1 MKFKLEGAKQLEKA
15 LLKYHK
21 DQGKAFASVLP
32 TIARDILAE
41 AVPMAP
47 IDTGALRASGDYF
60 VEGTGWNAVAVVGFG
75 FPVSGFFKGNRERIP
90 AEYAVYQHDDPYQ
103 NKYLEYAVDNR
114 IDDASDL
121 FWQELAY
128 A

>member
-1 MKFKLEGAKQLEKA
+1 MKFKLEGVTALNKA
-15 LLKYHK
+15 MVRYHK
-21 DQGKAFASVLP
+21 DMGKAFANILP
-32 TIARDILAE
+32 TVARDILAE

-60 VEGTGWNAVAVVGFG
+60 VEGSGWNAVAVVGFG

-103 NKYLEYAVDNR
+103 QKYLEYAVDNR

-121 FWQELAY
+121 FWQTMASI
-128 A
+128 

>member
-1 MKFKLEGAKQLEKA
+1 
-15 LLKYHK
+15 
-21 DQGKAFASVLP
+21 
-32 TIARDILAE
+32 
-41 AVPMAP
+41 MAP

-75 FPVSGFFKGNRERIP
+75 FPVSGFFKGNQERIP